1 MTAPYVIG
9 IDLGTQSTKSSIIDK
24 EGNVVGEASQE
35 VELHYPRP
43 NWVEQDPDEF
53 YLSALDTVHKAV
65 MQSKIS
71 PKAVLGIGLDSQ
83 MASTIRIDKDWN
95 PLDQMEC
102 YLDTRFQTQRDRIMN
117 EHSNFILDSNGFYPY
132 VGPRLM
138 WWKEELLDE
147 YKRTCKVVMLNAYVG
162 GCMAGL
168 KADQAYI
175 DPTYIGTT
183 GLSDI
188 RRFSWSQEM
197 ADLMNIE
204 LEKLP
209 RIVQPWEIIGELTP
223 AAADACGLVP
233 GIPIAAGVGD
243 AVAGWIGVGAVEP
256 GIVVDT
262 SGTAHHLAL
271 CVDNYQPD
279 MENKVLT
286 HFPSAIPGQWYSFG
300 YTAGTGRSHTWFI
313 DEFCLTEDERSGDG
327 KQRVYAQLDEL
338 AKEIPPGSEGLIFI
352 PHLGGRMCPYAPNV
366 RGVWMGFTWKNNR
379 AHFYRALLESI
390 AYEFFTYL
398 KVARSL
404 YPDTLFS
411 RVIVIGGGAKSE
423 LWTQIK
429 ADVLGIPHAATI
441 NRQDFAPLGS
451 AIIAGYA
458 VGLFDDIA
466 ETAKGF
472 ASISRDVF
480 PDEANRDIYRE
491 FAEFYDQVFAEMSPT
506 FDKLSRLAEVSH
518 IA

>member
-24 EGNVVGEASQE
+24 DGNVVGEASQE
-35 VELHYPRP
+35 VELHYPRT
-43 NWVEQDPDEF
+43 NWVEQDPNEF
-53 YLSALDTVHKAV
+53 YLSALNTVREAV
-65 MQSKIS
+65 LKSKIS
-71 PKAVLGIGLDSQ
+71 PKDVHGIGLDSQ
-83 MASTIRIDKDWN
+83 MASTIRIDEDWK
-95 PLDQMEC
+95 PLDRMEC
-102 YLDTRFQTQRDRIMN
+102 YLDTRYQVHRDQIMEEN
-117 EHSNFILDSNGFYPY
+117 SDYILDKNGFYPY

-138 WWKEELLDE
+138 WWKEEHPDE
-147 YKRTCKVVMLNAYVG
+147 YERTCKVVMLNAYVG

-188 RRFSWSQEM
+188 RKFSWSSDL
-197 ADLMNIE
+197 ADLMDIG
-204 LEKLP
+204 LDKLP
-209 RIVQPWEIIGELTP
+209 RIVQPWDIIGELTP
-223 AAADACGLVP
+223 EAADACGLVP
-233 GIPIAAGVGD
+233 GIPIVAGVGD

-279 MENKVLT
+279 IENKVLT

-313 DEFCLTEDERSGDG
+313 DEFCQNGDMKSKG
-327 KQRVYAQLDEL
+327 VKHRDYAQLDKL
-338 AKEIPPGSEGLIFI
+338 AREIPPGSEGLIFI
-352 PHLGGRMCPYAPNV
+352 PHLGGRMCPYAPNI
-366 RGVWMGFTWKNNR
+366 RGLWIGFTWKHNR

-390 AYEFFTYL
+390 AYEYFTYIN
-398 KVARSL
+398 VASSL
-404 YPDTLFS
+404 YPDTSFS
-411 RVIVIGGGAKSE
+411 RVIMIGGGAKSE

-458 VGLFDDIA
+458 VGLFNDIA
-466 ETAKGF
+466 DTARGI
-472 ASISRDVF
+472 ASTSRDVY
-480 PDEANRDIYRE
+480 PDETNRGMYSGY
-491 FAEFYDQVFAEMSPT
+491 AKFYDQVFAELSPT
-506 FDKLSRLAEVSH
+506 FDKLSRLAEDSRL
-518 IA
+518 A